1 MDQAWR
7 VGQSEAE
14 LRPLIDL
21 ARAVPLMTVAGP
33 DVAAERVRQRGHRSG
48 LAPLAQTL
56 ATADSERGDF
66 LAFNPGVPL
75 LTIDTTDGYTPSMHD
90 IERWIWLAST

>member
-21 ARAVPLMTVAGP
+21 ARAVLLMTVAGP

-66 LAFNPGVPL
+66 LAFHPGVPL